1 MKIVI
6 PSHNRPN
13 NVRTLEFIPESYYEN
28 TYIVTRT
35 GEQEELYSSYKDK
48 VNVLS
53 FDCHNISSKRDLIC
67 RHFANEKIWMV
78 DDDCLLYDGTIRKY
92 KNGYEFCYP
101 YQKSSEESFY
111 EFIDYCSPLL
121 DMYPH
126 GIVKNHIFPKTKD
139 FFPYKLN
146 AWGFTNTM
154 LNLKILTAD
163 DLDYNY
169 SDHSEDVV
177 AFLNTID
184 KGYQSFLLTKWMIK
198 SAYGKP
204 GGMTE
209 IRTAEMQTAATKRI
223 HKKFPQHTRLKRGWP
238 LKDGTIPLTLII
250 RPKIPKEVTSETLET
265 FME

>member
-1 MKIVI
+1 
-6 PSHNRPN
+6 
-13 NVRTLEFIPESYYEN
+13 
-28 TYIVTRT
+28 
-35 GEQEELYSSYKDK
+35 
-48 VNVLS
+48 
-53 FDCHNISSKRDLIC
+53 
-67 RHFANEKIWMV
+67 
-78 DDDCLLYDGTIRKY
+78 
-92 KNGYEFCYP
+92 
-101 YQKSSEESFY
+101 
-111 EFIDYCSPLL
+111 
-121 DMYPH
+121 MYPH

-223 HKKFPQHTRLKRGWP
+223 HKKFPQHTRLKKGWP